1 MRRSRPDEAPSG
13 CVVNHEAGGLDRV
26 AANELLFVRV
36 AKRTL
41 SVRDGVEVPFGD
53 FACECANVSCDY
65 RMPLTAAEY
74 EPISSSSSLFVV
86 APRDEHVDTTS
97 EEIVEW
103 RQFYWV
109 IERRLNAELID
120 FFASSRQSLGA
131 HLSLVPSS
139 LAAEVEEREL
149 VPVPA
154 LAIAP
159 PRLESVEGTSDG

>member
-1 MRRSRPDEAPSG
+1 MS
-13 CVVNHEAGGLDRV
+13 HEAGGLDRV

-41 SVRDGVEVPFGD
+41 AVRDGVELPFGD

-65 RMPLTAAEY
+65 RMPLTATEY
-74 EPISSSSSLFVV
+74 EPISSSSSLFII

-97 EEIVEW
+97 EEVVEW

-120 FFASSRQSLGA
+120 FFASSRQGSGA

-139 LAAEVEEREL
+139 PPAEAEERERA
-149 VPVPA
+149 PVPT
-154 LAIAP
+154 LVIAP
-159 PRLESVEGTSDG
+159 RRLETVEGLLR

>member
-1 MRRSRPDEAPSG
+1 M
-13 CVVNHEAGGLDRV
+13 NHEAGGLDRV

-41 SVRDGVEVPFGD
+41 AVRDGVEVPFGD
-53 FACECANVSCDY
+53 FACECANVFCDY

-74 EPISSSSSLFVV
+74 EPISSSNSLFVV
-86 APRDEHVDTTS
+86 APRDEHVDTAS

-120 FFASSRQSLGA
+120 FFASGRQSPGS
-131 HLSLVPSS
+131 HLSLVPSPPPAEVGVREVAMMS
-139 LAAEVEEREL
+139 TLAAVGS
-149 VPVPA
+149 V
-154 LAIAP
+154 
-159 PRLESVEGTSDG
+159 RLETDEEAQ